1 MITKRT
7 GFKKAGESVNW
18 LIGNVNP
25 LSILKKLSEKTMSAI
40 LFIQLT
46 NFNYLYTYRLFEIN
60 NLLCLR
66 ETVTDLIGEARR
78 PCWDDVWMPSC
89 SCQSECVL
97 THTKVF

>member
-1 MITKRT
+1 M
-7 GFKKAGESVNW
+7 
-18 LIGNVNP
+18 L
-25 LSILKKLSEKTMSAI
+25 AI

-78 PCWDDVWMPSC
+78 PCLDDV
-89 SCQSECVL
+89 
-97 THTKVF
+97 